1 MAART
6 KVHTIIDGDIDPWM
20 TQLLALLEPF
30 LKLRG
35 TIPARAVQAFVLVA
49 QKEGRTVGELAKLAG
64 CAQSTMSR
72 NLLDLG
78 DHDRRMEPGAG
89 LVVGKVSVENRRERV
104 YSLSR
109 QGRKLLEKLRER
121 AQ

>member
-1 MAART
+1 
-6 KVHTIIDGDIDPWM
+6 
-20 TQLLALLEPF
+20 
-30 LKLRG
+30 
-35 TIPARAVQAFVLVA
+35 
-49 QKEGRTVGELAKLAG
+49 VGELAKLAG

-78 DHDRRMEPGAG
+78 DHDRRMAPGAG

-109 QGRKLLEKLRER
+109 QGRKLLDKLRER
-121 AQ
+121 AK